1 MCTGLFQCRQSAS
14 CLPPWDICD
23 GTVHCKDF
31 LDDEIH
37 CAPCPHG
44 LRCHGNAAVCT
55 NMTNVSM
62 ENTQAKSQSWI
73 KALTCQHQSYL
84 TLLSSVEWITLTFLD
99 LQHSQISAIDLGL
112 FPNMMSL
119 SYLNAAFNKIPS
131 IGSISLTSPLKIINL
146 SYNMITMLAKFE
158 LSQFRGLMTLVLHHN
173 DISVIQRGTFIGLRA
188 LYSLDLTNNPLAI
201 HGISDLPQHS
211 LLLENVHSDLLA
223 LCCLLSD
230 VPHCIPQSSL
240 FSSCDNLLDLIVHR
254 VLIVGQAIFTFLANA
269 AVFIFSGHLNK
280 KERFQMLHLTAS
292 NLLMSAYLLL
302 MAAVDIYYRNRFS
315 AIAVGW
321 NYFSLCKIAAVGNM
335 VAAEVSLSLLLFTF
349 VLRAYS
355 VHNVWHKT
363 SARLRNIVSFAIW
376 AVWVVY
382 TSVIVGLFSFMDVP
396 LESNICILVFFNN
409 VTRNW
414 LVVIHNAVYAVANL
428 VKIISLISTYIL
440 IALGVLRRGNL
451 LGTASANL
459 IRRKRKLSIRLFI
472 IFFFNTCCWIPV
484 IVSVI
489 LSLFGMP
496 MPNDVSVWMAI
507 IVIPINASFCP
518 IMYCLMP
525 MLVTARKKN

>member
-1 MCTGLFQCRQSAS
+1 M
-14 CLPPWDICD
+14 
-23 GTVHCKDF
+23 HCKDF
-31 LDDEIH
+31 LDDEIY
-37 CAPCPHG
+37 CAPCPHE
-44 LRCHGNAAVCT
+44 LHCHGNAAVCT
-55 NMTNVSM
+55 NTTNVSM

-73 KALTCQHQSYL
+73 KALTCQNKAYRA
-84 TLLSSVEWITLTFLD
+84 LLSSFEWITLTFLD
-99 LQHSQISAIDLGL
+99 LQQSQISNFDLG
-112 FPNMMSL
+112 FFFNMMSL
-119 SYLNAAFNKIPS
+119 SYLNVAFNKIS
-131 IGSISLTSPLKIINL
+131 SVGTIKLTSPLKIINL
-146 SYNMITMLAKFE
+146 SHNVIITLTEFE
-158 LSQFRGLMTLVLHHN
+158 LSQFRSLITLVLHHN
-173 DISVIQRGTFIGLRA
+173 DISVIQRRAFIGLEA
-188 LYSLDLTNNPLAI
+188 LYSVDLTNNPLAI

-211 LLLENVHSDLLA
+211 LHLEHFHSDLLA

-240 FSSCDNLLDLIVHR
+240 FSSCDNLLHLIVHR

-363 SARLRNIVSFAIW
+363 SARLRNIVSFAVW

-382 TSVIVGLFSFMDVP
+382 TSVIVGLFSYMDVP
-396 LESNICILVFFNN
+396 LESNICILLFFNDI
-409 VTRNW
+409 TRSW
-414 LVVIHNAVYAVANL
+414 LILIHNAVYAIANL
-428 VKIISLISTYIL
+428 VKIISLIFTYMF
-440 IALGVLRRGNL
+440 IALGVLRKRSL
-451 LGTASANL
+451 LGHTSANMT
-459 IRRKRKLSIRLFI
+459 RRKRAMSIRLFI

-489 LSLFGMP
+489 LSLFGVP
-496 MPNDVSVWMAI
+496 LPNDVSV
-507 IVIPINASFCP
+507 
-518 IMYCLMP
+518 
-525 MLVTARKKN
+525 